1 MAKAQLDMFA
11 EADAELFPPQ
21 PVVAV
26 PDEGRV
32 RGRLARMLDGLRTA
46 EGPLDYERRRYLEA
60 VVPQMSLA
68 LPEDERAELQLAF
81 VAELERLG

>member
-11 EADAELFPPQ
+11 QAEAELSAPQ
-21 PVVAV
+21 PVVAY

-32 RGRLARMLDGLRTA
+32 RDKLARMLDGLRSA
-46 EGPLDYERRRYLEA
+46 ASPLGYERRRYFEQ

-68 LPEDERAELQLAF
+68 LPEDERIGVQRAF
-81 VAELERLG
+81 SAELERLA

>member
-1 MAKAQLDMFA
+1 VARAQLDMFA
-11 EADAELFPPQ
+11 PAEAELFAPEA
-21 PVVAV
+21 VVAY

-32 RGRLARMLDGLRTA
+32 RGKLARMLDGLRSA
-46 EGPLDYERRRYLEA
+46 ASPLDYERRRYLEQ

-68 LPEDERAELQLAF
+68 LPEAERAQVRLAF